1 MFDVKLFEGVEYVDV
16 IATSKGRGFQGVVAR
31 HGFAGGPHGHG
42 GHVKRRPGSIGMRQ
56 SPGAVEKGHPMG
68 GHAGARRTTVQNLKL
83 AGIRPEANVLLVRGS
98 IPGANGTLV
107 VVRKALKKAGRA

>member
-1 MFDVKLFEGVEYVDV
+1 
-16 IATSKGRGFQGVVAR
+16 
-31 HGFAGGPHGHG
+31 
-42 GHVKRRPGSIGMRQ
+42 MRQ